1 MGSCVANRTRART
14 GAIKQEN
21 LSQIMADCTDPM
33 QESFEVIGNSMNDS
47 DWDQNCIGRIMSE
60 LDSSIDKAKKI
71 FSEKRMEECIKKGE
85 NAAKDICKYEGEKGV
100 TFTIEQNKY
109 GTALEEVIGALERI
123 LDMKID
129 SAPRKSAENII
140 KYILSVCI
148 DSNLQIRAAQDTII
162 TMARIID
169 DLSRKNEKELD
180 QGKEKEIKNL
190 KEKNRYLQEK
200 HDNIKVLHDSLR
212 TYADELERA
221 IGNDNEG
228 KKDMEDIIKTRVEI
242 KKLEVEG
249 NCMRT
254 ELAEMIQKYNG
265 LLNKKEDY
273 KKKCERQEK
282 ELKAI
287 KVKMEEEVEEIKD
300 RLNSEAMDCNRWR
313 KQYHDLSEKLEVYER
328 LTEDQAG
335 DMRKMRDKHEREMK
349 DVNDCYHLEVEGMSI
364 EIRDVRSDL
373 ENERQNL
380 SYQ

>member
-33 QESFEVIGNSMNDS
+33 QESFEVIGNSMDES

-85 NAAKDICKYEGEKGV
+85 NAAKDICKYEGDKGV
-100 TFTIEQNKY
+100 TFTIEQKKY

-148 DSNLQIRAAQDTII
+148 DSNIQIRAAQDTII

-212 TYADELERA
+212 TYTDELERA

-228 KKDMEDIIKTRVEI
+228 KKDMEEIIKARVEI

-249 NCMRT
+249 SYLKT
-254 ELAEMIQKYNG
+254 ELAEMIQKYTVI
-265 LLNKKEDY
+265 LNKKEDY

-282 ELKAI
+282 ELKVM

-300 RLNSEAMDCNRWR
+300 RLNSEAIDCSRWR
-313 KQYHDLSEKLEVYER
+313 KQYIS
-328 LTEDQAG
+328 
-335 DMRKMRDKHEREMK
+335 
-349 DVNDCYHLEVEGMSI
+349 
-364 EIRDVRSDL
+364 
-373 ENERQNL
+373 
-380 SYQ
+380 